1 MYDYEPEGSPA
12 VLVIEDD
19 LEIQGVL
26 RRVLGS
32 TVRGYGIVTVSSGVA
47 ALEQIS
53 LRPIPLV
60 FSDYNLPGM
69 NGLQIAR
76 FIKRESPNTC
86 VVLVTA
92 YATPELERLAQRSNS
107 DIDYFIA
114 KPFQLERIEEIVRA
128 VL

>member
-19 LEIQGVL
+19 LEIQAVL
-26 RRVLGS
+26 RRVLGG

-47 ALEQIS
+47 ALEQIN

-76 FIKRESPNTC
+76 FIKRESPGTC

-92 YATPELERLAQRSNS
+92 YATPDLERLAQRADS
-107 DIDYFIA
+107 DIDYFVA